1 MNLNEL
7 KNLWDKTLNQY
18 KLINNN
24 QLFITEVLEPIKVIG
39 QDENTIYL
47 LVGDKNHIEL
57 LANTSEE
64 ITKIWNSFSKTNHN
78 LIFTDNKS
86 IINQYLEKPINIEKK
101 WDSTITFE
109 NYIIGDFNKNAY
121 LLIEQVIKNGESKF
135 NPIFI
140 YSKTGLGKTHLLI
153 ATINELLLKYPDKKI
168 FYIDAQSFIAEVF
181 KYFQDK
187 THHLLEEFKKFY
199 SSLDVLVIDD
209 IQYLSDKNKTN
220 EVLFQIFNNLI
231 SEKKTIILTSD
242 KIPSELNGFEDRMI
256 SRFSSGITCKINL
269 PDNESIKQIIKNN
282 LKNKITISNE
292 GINLLTNFYN
302 TDIRKLIGILNKI
315 VFFYSTNEKNNLE
328 QGEIKN
334 ILEMEN
340 KIIGENKKPI
350 IANPSFIIEVVAK
363 TFNVKLLDLSN
374 NTRKKNIT
382 TARHVAMYIMRE
394 HAKLQLKDIGN
405 FLGKRDHTTVLNG
418 IEKIKSIILQDK
430 DFANMVDTI
439 IKKIS

>member
-7 KNLWDKTLNQY
+7 KNLWDITLNQY

-24 QLFITEVLEPIKVIG
+24 ELFFIEVLQPIKIIG
-39 QDENTIYL
+39 ANNNQIYL
-47 LVGDKNHIEL
+47 LVSDKDHLGLIE
-57 LANTSEE
+57 NIQQE
-64 ITKIWNSFSKTNHN
+64 INNIWNSYNQRNDN
-78 LIFTDNKS
+78 LFFTVDKDIIENQKNE
-86 IINQYLEKPINIEKK
+86 IINQTKK
-101 WDSTITFE
+101 WDSSISFE

-121 LLIEQVIKNGESKF
+121 LLIEQVIKNGSSQF

-140 YSKTGLGKTHLLI
+140 YSKTGLGKTHLLL
-153 ATINELLLKYPDKKI
+153 ATINELLIKYPDKKI
-168 FYIDAQSFIAEVF
+168 FYTDAQSFIAEVF

-187 THHLLEEFKKFY
+187 THNLLEEFKNFY
-199 SSLDVLVIDD
+199 SNLDILVIDD
-209 IQYLSDKNKTN
+209 IQYLSDKTKTN

-231 SEKKTIILTSD
+231 NNKKTIIITSD

-269 PDNESIKQIIKNN
+269 PDNDSIKQIIKNN
-282 LKNKITISNE
+282 LKNKININNE
-292 GINLLTNFYN
+292 GISLLTNFYN

-315 VFFYSTNEKNNLE
+315 IFFYSSNEKNNLD
-328 QGEIKN
+328 QNEIKN
-334 ILEMEN
+334 ILEIEN
-340 KIIGENKKPI
+340 KIVGDNKKPI

-363 TFNVKLLDLSN
+363 TFNVKLLDLSD

-382 TARHVAMYIMRE
+382 IARHVAMYIMRE

-430 DFANMVDTI
+430 EFSNMIDNIV
-439 IKKIS
+439 KKIS